1 MSEEAIGSVDAGS
14 SGGDWMSGLDE
25 SIRTDPSLADIKD
38 VNGLAKSY
46 VHAQRMVGRDKIAIP
61 QEGAEQMEW
70 DEFYNRLGRP
80 EQYSFEQPQLAE
92 GMEYDSNME
101 GRMKE
106 IMHSA
111 GLSQSQAAALHKGYM
126 EYINGQGEELSK
138 GREMQRSEWHNE
150 LRRDFGKA
158 FDESVDLAQRAAREF
173 GGDSFL
179 SWLDES
185 GMGDHP
191 MMVKM
196 FAKIGKSM
204 GEGVINEGGTRRDF
218 MMTPDSARQ
227 EIARLQRDPNFM
239 GQYSRS
245 DVDGHAEALA
255 KMQRLYEF
263 AYPDMEA

>member
-1 MSEEAIGSVDAGS
+1 
-14 SGGDWMSGLDE
+14 
-25 SIRTDPSLADIKD
+25 
-38 VNGLAKSY
+38 
-46 VHAQRMVGRDKIAIP
+46 
-61 QEGAEQMEW
+61 
-70 DEFYNRLGRP
+70 
-80 EQYSFEQPQLAE
+80 
-92 GMEYDSNME
+92 
-101 GRMKE
+101 
-106 IMHSA
+106 
-111 GLSQSQAAALHKGYM
+111 
-126 EYINGQGEELSK
+126 
-138 GREMQRSEWHNE
+138 MQRSEWHNE